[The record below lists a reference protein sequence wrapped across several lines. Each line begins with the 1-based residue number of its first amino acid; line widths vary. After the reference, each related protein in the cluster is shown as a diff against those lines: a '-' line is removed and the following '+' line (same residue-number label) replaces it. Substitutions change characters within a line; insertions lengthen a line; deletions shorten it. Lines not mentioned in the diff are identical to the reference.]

1 VARGQGV
8 FPLPRPVALVRK
20 ATLWIKR
27 IQTRLVDAEG
37 YVHLVYDVPGMG
49 VEYDWDWI
57 QQHEIVTGKNR

>member
-1 VARGQGV
+1 
-8 FPLPRPVALVRK
+8 VRK